1 MKTVAILMSTYNGQ
15 KYLREQMESLLQQ
28 EGVTLKIVVR
38 DDGSR
43 DNTIQILEDYCNKY
57 DFITVLKENN
67 IGVSKSFNCLC
78 GYACENVEADYYAFC
93 DQDDVW
99 YKDKLIV
106 AVNKLENLPN
116 DKPNLYFSNLKMVDE
131 NLNYIRDLFMP
142 GEVRIGSP
150 MALIQVFTY
159 GCTCVFNRKGLDD
172 FCAIPINE
180 MFHDH
185 WIFELCTYL
194 GSVYY
199 DETAHINYRQ
209 HTSNV
214 SGAKSKGLKLLQ
226 VRLNTF
232 FKRGLDHNFD
242 LSAKQILF
250 FKNRVYPQYYDY
262 VYKIAHYREHFGYK
276 LSLLFSNTYKTG
288 NLSKDIIIKF
298 RILINKL

>member
-1 MKTVAILMSTYNGQ
+1 MSTYNGQ

-28 EGVTLKIVVR
+28 EGVALKIVVR
-38 DDGSR
+38 DDGSK
-43 DNTIQILEDYCNKY
+43 DNTIQILEEYSHKY

-67 IGVSKSFNCLC
+67 VGVSKSFNRLC
-78 GYACENVEADYYAFC
+78 RYACDNVEADYYAFC

-99 YKDKLIV
+99 DKDKLIV
-106 AVNKLENLPN
+106 AVNKLKDRPN

-142 GEVRIGSP
+142 GEVRIGNP

-185 WIFELCTYL
+185 WIFELCSYL

-199 DETAHINYRQ
+199 DEKAHINYRQ
-209 HTSNV
+209 HSSNV
-214 SGAKSKGLKLLQ
+214 SGAKSKGLKLLK

-232 FKRGLDHNFD
+232 FKRGLEHNFD

-250 FKNRVYPQYYDY
+250 FDDRIYPQYYDF
-262 VYKIAHYREHFGYK
+262 VYRIAHYREHLSYK
-276 LSLLFSNTYKTG
+276 LSLLFSRTYRTG
-288 NLSKDIIIKF
+288 NLAKDLIIKF

>member
-1 MKTVAILMSTYNGQ
+1 MSTYNGQ

-28 EGVTLKIVVR
+28 EGVALKIVVR
-38 DDGSR
+38 DDGSK
-43 DNTIQILEDYCNKY
+43 DNTIQILEEYSHKY

-67 IGVSKSFNCLC
+67 VGVSKSFNCLC
-78 GYACENVEADYYAFC
+78 KYACDNVEADYYAFC

-99 YKDKLIV
+99 DKDKLLI

-131 NLNYIRDLFMP
+131 NLNYIRDLFTP

-172 FCAIPINE
+172 YCAIPVNE

-199 DETAHINYRQ
+199 DEAAHINYRQ
-209 HTSNV
+209 HSSNV
-214 SGAKSKGLKLLQ
+214 SGAKSKGLKLLK

-232 FKRGLDHNFD
+232 FKRGLEHNFD
-242 LSAKQILF
+242 LSAKQILYF
-250 FKNRVYPQYYDY
+250 EDRIYPQYYDF
-262 VYKIAHYREHFGYK
+262 VYRIAHYREHISYK
-276 LSLLFSNTYKTG
+276 LALLFSRTYKTG
-288 NLSKDIIIKF
+288 NLAKDLIIKF

>member
-1 MKTVAILMSTYNGQ
+1 MIIVAILMSTYNGQ

-28 EGVTLKIVVR
+28 EGVALKIVVR
-38 DDGSR
+38 DDGSK
-43 DNTIQILEDYCNKY
+43 DNTIQILEEYSHKY

-67 IGVSKSFNCLC
+67 VGVSKSFNCLC
-78 GYACENVEADYYAFC
+78 KYACDNVEADYYAFC

-99 YKDKLIV
+99 DKDKLLI

-131 NLNYIRDLFMP
+131 NLNYIRDLFTP

-172 FCAIPINE
+172 YCAIPVNE

-199 DETAHINYRQ
+199 DEAAHINYRQ
-209 HTSNV
+209 HSSNV
-214 SGAKSKGLKLLQ
+214 SGAKSKGLKLLK

-232 FKRGLDHNFD
+232 FKRGLEHNFD
-242 LSAKQILF
+242 LSAKQILYF
-250 FKNRVYPQYYDY
+250 EDRIYPQYYDF
-262 VYKIAHYREHFGYK
+262 VYRIAHYREHISYK
-276 LSLLFSNTYKTG
+276 LALLFSRTYKTG
-288 NLSKDIIIKF
+288 NLAKDLIIKF

>member
-1 MKTVAILMSTYNGQ
+1 MSTYNGQ

-28 EGVTLKIVVR
+28 EGVALKIVVR
-38 DDGSR
+38 DDGSK
-43 DNTIQILEDYCNKY
+43 DNTIQILEEYSHKY

-67 IGVSKSFNCLC
+67 VGVSKSFNRLC
-78 GYACENVEADYYAFC
+78 RYACDNVEADYYAFY

-99 YKDKLIV
+99 DKDKLIV
-106 AVNKLENLPN
+106 AVNKLKDRPN
-116 DKPNLYFSNLKMVDE
+116 IYFSNLKMVDE

-142 GEVRIGSP
+142 GEVRIGNP

-185 WIFELCTYL
+185 WIFELCSYL

-199 DETAHINYRQ
+199 DEKAHINYRQ
-209 HTSNV
+209 HSSNV
-214 SGAKSKGLKLLQ
+214 SGAKSKGLKLLK

-232 FKRGLDHNFD
+232 FKRGLEHNFD

-250 FKNRVYPQYYDY
+250 FDDRIYPQYYDF
-262 VYKIAHYREHFGYK
+262 VYRIAHYREHLSYK
-276 LSLLFSNTYKTG
+276 LSLLFSRTYRTG
-288 NLSKDIIIKF
+288 NLAKDLIIKF

>member
-1 MKTVAILMSTYNGQ
+1 MIIVAILMSTYNGQ

-28 EGVTLKIVVR
+28 EGVALKIVVR
-38 DDGSR
+38 DDGSK
-43 DNTIQILEDYCNKY
+43 DNTIQILEEYSHKY

-67 IGVSKSFNCLC
+67 VGVSKSFNCLC
-78 GYACENVEADYYAFC
+78 KYACDNVEADYYAFC

-99 YKDKLIV
+99 DKDKLLI

-131 NLNYIRDLFMP
+131 NLNYIRDLFTP

-172 FCAIPINE
+172 YCAIPVNE

-199 DETAHINYRQ
+199 DEAAHINYRQ
-209 HTSNV
+209 HSSNV
-214 SGAKSKGLKLLQ
+214 SGAKSKGLKLLK

-232 FKRGLDHNFD
+232 FKRGLEHNFD
-242 LSAKQILF
+242 LSAKQILYLEDSI
-250 FKNRVYPQYYDY
+250 YPQYYDF
-262 VYKIAHYREHFGYK
+262 VYRIAHYREHISYK
-276 LSLLFSNTYKTG
+276 LALLFSRTYKTG
-288 NLSKDIIIKF
+288 NLAKDLIIKF